1 MLINNQWITDEVK
14 EKIKKKKK
22 KIPRDKWKQKL
33 DDPKPTRGSKNS
45 SKIAYTKTSVPQ
57 KTRETL
63 KKQRNITPKQPE
75 KGEPMKPQVGRRTEI
90 IKIRTE
96 IKEMETDNRN

>member
-1 MLINNQWITDEVK
+1 MSL
-14 EKIKKKKK
+14 
-22 KIPRDKWKQKL
+22 RDL
-33 DDPKPTRGSKNS
+33 
-45 SKIAYTKTSVPQ
+45 
-57 KTRETL
+57 RETL

-75 KGEPMKPQVGRRTEI
+75 KGEPMKPQVGRTEI